1 MPATALAKIPP
12 GTGVLTVMR
21 SDQLAGAQAGVRA
34 VKVLSTALLVLV
46 LALYALAIY
55 LAGDERRQAIR
66 NIGCAFL
73 IVGLTV
79 LVVRRVAGNYAIDA
93 LTAPAG
99 EQAGKRAWLI
109 GSEILAQIGWATI
122 LYGLIALAG
131 AVLAGPTRAATSV
144 RAGSL
149 RSSTSAR
156 ASPGRGSPSC
166 SCCSSQGP
174 HACVAYRLG
183 HRAARRADRAR
194 RPRAAPADAA

>member
-1 MPATALAKIPP
+1 
-12 GTGVLTVMR
+12 
-21 SDQLAGAQAGVRA
+21 

-46 LALYALAIY
+46 LALFALAIY

-93 LTAPAG
+93 LTAPPG

-131 AVLAGPTRAATSV
+131 AVLAGPTSAATAV
-144 RAGSL
+144 RRRIAPILNERPGVAWAGLAVAFLLLVAWGPTHAL
-149 RSSTSAR
+149 RTGWGIVLLAALIALGVLALRRQTRREFPSA
-156 ASPGRGSPSC
+156 
-166 SCCSSQGP
+166 
-174 HACVAYRLG
+174 L
-183 HRAARRADRAR
+183 
-194 RPRAAPADAA
+194 APASVAAGG